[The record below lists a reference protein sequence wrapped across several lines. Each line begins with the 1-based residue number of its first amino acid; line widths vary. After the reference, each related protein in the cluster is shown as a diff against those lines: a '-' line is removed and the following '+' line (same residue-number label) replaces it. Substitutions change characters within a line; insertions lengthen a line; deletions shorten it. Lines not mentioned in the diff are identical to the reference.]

1 MNDEEALTKA
11 LVLAVLA
18 PNNRVDEAV
27 ELAEEL
33 ARRCSSD
40 GVERAK
46 AKAEELLNGEDDHA
60 NI

>member
-40 GVERAK
+40 EVERAK

>member
-33 ARRCSSD
+33 ARRWSSD